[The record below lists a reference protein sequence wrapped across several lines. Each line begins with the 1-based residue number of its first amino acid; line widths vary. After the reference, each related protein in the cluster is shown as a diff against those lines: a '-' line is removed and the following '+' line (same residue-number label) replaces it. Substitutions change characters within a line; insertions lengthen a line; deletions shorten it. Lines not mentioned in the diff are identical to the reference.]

1 MCIDKI
7 IFVTVNR
14 DAERQLHFHNEICK
28 IPFAVS
34 RGIFCFE
41 VVSMKKILSIALVGA
56 SFLFAGCNGEKNSGT
71 PAPVERSA
79 EASNSVPRETPAPVK
94 PIADWSGV
102 SEKISA
108 LPGVGATRAE
118 FEQNHTQTDAD
129 SVANITYDDEALI
142 VQFLDERGDE
152 TESKTAR
159 ASSVTVWD
167 VQERNFKQSDIDRLI
182 PFDATNLKREDVFT
196 DSTKVVK
203 TFHGTSEQLAKIF
216 PTSNGVFGGSFVW
229 DKSANEFISG
239 TIAVIFPPPDE

>member
-1 MCIDKI
+1 MNKI

-14 DAERQLHFHNEICK
+14 AAERQLHLHNEICK

-34 RGIFCFE
+34 REIFCFE
-41 VVSMKKILSIALVGA
+41 VVIMKKILPIVLVGA
-56 SFLFAGCNGEKNSGT
+56 SFLLVGCGGEKINTSPE
-71 PAPVERSA
+71 PAENFA
-79 EASNSVPRETPAPVK
+79 ETSNSVPRENPAPVE

-129 SVANITYDDEALI
+129 SVANVTYDEALI

-159 ASSVTVWD
+159 AFSVTIWD
-167 VQERNFKQSDIDRLI
+167 VQGKIFKQSDIDRLI
-182 PFDATNLKREDVFT
+182 PFDATNLKHENVYT

-216 PTSNGVFGGSFVW
+216 PTSKGVFGGSFAW
-229 DKSANEFISG
+229 DKSTNEFISG
-239 TIAVIFPPPDE
+239 TISVIFPPPDE